1 MGDNRKKSLF
11 EATPEEIIASRRRSA
26 FFSPGFKMLTREE
39 LDARGVHVKVTHDTR
54 SEDEY
59 IVDELRSRGY
69 SGYYRKDF
77 DGVIARIIPLDKYG
91 RREDV

>member
-26 FFSPGFKMLTREE
+26 FFSPGFKMLTDDE
-39 LDARGVHVKVTHDTR
+39 LEARGVHIEVIDDTR
-54 SEDEY
+54 SHRDY
-59 IVDELRSRGY
+59 IADELRSRGY

-77 DGVIARIIPLDKYG
+77 DGVVVRIIPLDKYG